1 MSHFRQCD
9 RDTPYLLPPSVDDWL
24 PKDHLARFVVD
35 TVEQLDLSALIRQYR
50 GAGSAAYHPA
60 VLLALLLYGY
70 ATGTFGSRRIEQATY
85 DSLAFRFIAANTHP
99 DHDTLCAFRKRFLP
113 EVERLFV
120 EALGIAKQMK
130 LLKLGTVA
138 LDGTKLHANASRH
151 SALSY
156 AHAHKIEAQLQAEVR
171 ELLARAERAD
181 AEPLPEGLNIPEEL
195 VRREVRLKAIQAAK
209 AEIEVRAAA
218 RFAAE
223 QAEYEAKL
231 KARADK
237 EKDTGKKP
245 GGNPPAAPSAGARAD
260 DQLNLTDP
268 DSRIMPAAGG
278 AFEQSYNAQAAVDVN
293 TMLVL
298 ATTLTQAANDKQQ
311 LAPMV
316 EVLAALPADI
326 GVVDT
331 VLADNGYFSAT
342 NVTICI
348 DAALTPLLAAG
359 RESHHLPWQDR
370 FTEPAPLAD
379 DADAVQRMKHALKTR
394 AGRARYGLRK
404 QTVEPVFGIIK
415 AVMRFRQ
422 FLLRGL
428 AAVRGEWSL
437 VTMAWNIRRMAVLK
451 SG

>member
-1 MSHFRQCD
+1 MSHFRQSD
-9 RDTPYLLPPSVDDWL
+9 RDTQYLLPPSMDEWL

-35 TVEQLDLSALIRQYR
+35 IVEQLDLSALIRQYR
-50 GAGSAAYHPA
+50 GAGSAAYHPG
-60 VLLALLLYGY
+60 VLLALLIYGY
-70 ATGTFGSRRIEQATY
+70 ATGTFGSRRIEQASH
-85 DSLAFRFIAANTHP
+85 DSVAFRYIAANTHP

-113 EVERLFV
+113 EIERLFV
-120 EALGIAKQMK
+120 EVLRIAKQMK
-130 LLKLGTVA
+130 LLKLGTIA
-138 LDGTKLHANASRH
+138 LDGTKIHANASRH

-156 AHAHKIEAQLQAEVR
+156 GHAQRIETQLQEEVK

-195 VRREVRLKAIQAAK
+195 ARREVRLKAIQEAK
-209 AEIEVRAAA
+209 AEIEARAAE
-218 RFAAE
+218 RLAAE
-223 QAEYEAKL
+223 QAEYEAKV

-237 EKDTGKKP
+237 EEHAGKNPRGKSPTPP
-245 GGNPPAAPSAGARAD
+245 GAGPRAE
-260 DQLNLTDP
+260 DQVNLTDP

-278 AFEQSYNAQAAVDVN
+278 AFEQSYNAQAAVDVD
-293 TMLVL
+293 TMLVV

-311 LAPMV
+311 VAPMV
-316 EVLAALPADI
+316 EVLAELPAEI
-326 GVVDT
+326 GTVDT
-331 VLADNGYFSAT
+331 VLADNGYFSEA
-342 NVTICI
+342 NVTTCI
-348 DAALTPLLAAG
+348 EAGMEPLLAAG
-359 RESHHLPWQDR
+359 RESHHLPWQER

-428 AAVRGEWSL
+428 DAVRGEWSL
-437 VTMAWNIRRMAVLK
+437 VAMAWNIRRMAVLR
-451 SG
+451 G